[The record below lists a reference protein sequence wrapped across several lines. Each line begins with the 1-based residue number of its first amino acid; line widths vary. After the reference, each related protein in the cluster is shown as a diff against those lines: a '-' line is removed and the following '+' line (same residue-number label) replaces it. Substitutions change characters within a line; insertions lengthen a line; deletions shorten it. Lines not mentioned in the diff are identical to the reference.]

1 MARYM
6 VRIADSEK
14 ANFCAFA
21 DRNKLALAPAPYEQQ
36 GWISAHQHTTAYEIH
51 MSKEDELALRLS
63 TTAIGMFCINKD
75 TA

>member
-6 VRIADSEK
+6 VRIADSED
-14 ANFCAFA
+14 ANFRAFV
-21 DRNKLALAPAPYEQQ
+21 DRNGLALEPYEQ

-51 MSKEDELALRLS
+51 MSKEDELAMRLS
-63 TTAIGMFCINKD
+63 TTTMGMFCINKD